1 MKRIAA
7 ILCLGGVLALGAG
20 SQAAASGDPVS
31 IWECSKAGC
40 FPDASS
46 QQLTGTQLG
55 DLVCTPSS
63 EVGIPVPLYIPFI
76 IIPLPPGPTSPPNYT
91 VYVCKQ

>member
-7 ILCLGGVLALGAG
+7 ILCLGGVLALGAS
-20 SQAAASGDPVS
+20 SQAAASGDPVAV
-31 IWECSKAGC
+31 WECSKAGC
-40 FPDASS
+40 FPDASL
-46 QQLTGTQLG
+46 QQLTGPQLG

-63 EVGIPVPLYIPFI
+63 EIAIEAPLYFIPY
-76 IIPLPPGPTSPPNYT
+76 PPGPAVPPNYT